1 MASTWPADDEA
12 ISGETSN
19 APPPLDNFASQSL
32 ASILNNPY
40 ESSNASSWSAWF
52 AGPEITTSTVDLSTS
67 TINPKKMPEV
77 VLADFEQY
85 LRLVRARY
93 PRFVAAREESQRAA
107 NLRAGGKKQTR
118 DNALQREM
126 GEGLVLAMQQVP
138 SKYFEED
145 HDLSRFETF
154 SEDSS
159 VDSVPSAM
167 NMVLQEKLSHYLD
180 VVEVHLLQEISARS
194 DSFFEALAVLQ
205 DLSGMIHKVC
215 DKITGLRDT
224 VRSLEQL
231 LLKSAMRI
239 AKLYHRRKNLLELYK
254 KLKIVESV
262 SQARTD
268 LELLVQAADFA
279 GALDVIDDTRRVICS
294 GELNGLHC
302 FRHLDEQ
309 IEATAQEVDGLMTAD
324 FLRNARLDQQR
335 GDSEDSEDHSKLEA
349 LEPLA
354 LGLLRTGRLPFV
366 LRAYGDSLVDDI
378 KLAVKRTI
386 SELLPQLTT
395 CSDAS
400 EGLQAPGGDEGLAA
414 KLRSLSSD
422 SLLMLLEAVFTAV
435 QAHLAKAWE
444 VRAVVEKVVSAFGSP
459 PSVAAVEAAA
469 GPTGSEGSGSGVAA
483 GDGTEVC
490 EARRR
495 LCKETLK
502 ANAASISAACEAAQ
516 GRWSKL
522 LAVRASEHC
531 ELQLAEF
538 VSIMEASIGF
548 VERSEKMCGER
559 SRALRHTLHTQAKA
573 FLEAMHSRCMG
584 SLAQLLEAEKWQVV
598 DVKDY
603 FQRLSDWL
611 QQANPQQVTPLGL
624 LGLIVAGSRC
634 GPLPAAS

>member
-107 NLRAGGKKQTR
+107 NLRAGGKKQSENPFLIVLAHIPLLYMISPGAHDFFETILLICHSRMIGAIAAR

-279 GALDVIDDTRRVICS
+279 GALDVIDDTRR
-294 GELNGLHC
+294 
-302 FRHLDEQ
+302 
-309 IEATAQEVDGLMTAD
+309 
-324 FLRNARLDQQR
+324 
-335 GDSEDSEDHSKLEA
+335 
-349 LEPLA
+349 
-354 LGLLRTGRLPFV
+354 
-366 LRAYGDSLVDDI
+366 
-378 KLAVKRTI
+378 
-386 SELLPQLTT
+386 
-395 CSDAS
+395 
-400 EGLQAPGGDEGLAA
+400 
-414 KLRSLSSD
+414 
-422 SLLMLLEAVFTAV
+422 
-435 QAHLAKAWE
+435 
-444 VRAVVEKVVSAFGSP
+444 
-459 PSVAAVEAAA
+459 
-469 GPTGSEGSGSGVAA
+469 
-483 GDGTEVC
+483 
-490 EARRR
+490 
-495 LCKETLK
+495 
-502 ANAASISAACEAAQ
+502 
-516 GRWSKL
+516 
-522 LAVRASEHC
+522 
-531 ELQLAEF
+531 
-538 VSIMEASIGF
+538 
-548 VERSEKMCGER
+548 
-559 SRALRHTLHTQAKA
+559 
-573 FLEAMHSRCMG
+573 
-584 SLAQLLEAEKWQVV
+584 
-598 DVKDY
+598 
-603 FQRLSDWL
+603 
-611 QQANPQQVTPLGL
+611 
-624 LGLIVAGSRC
+624 
-634 GPLPAAS
+634 